1 MLQAKLPLV
10 MLSAAYFV
18 GGSGAIEP
26 LARVR
31 GDAHT
36 YTTVDASV
44 RSSLML
50 GAAAGVEVLRSV
62 TELSNGNC
70 LTEEATTDES
80 GRLLRAEMTLHES
93 AGDRNT
99 RVVLDPRAGTV
110 ELTTPTVHTRW
121 AVPSDLPWVWAPLR
135 DPAAPGVAT
144 ATPLEAVVALRGAA
158 GDRPVR
164 ILDIQRLESYTIMAD
179 QLVVRDARR
188 GRATVV
194 LGDDFVDVEDGLPRR
209 VHFDA
214 LNTDLDAVT
223 PAASAGGI
231 AGSTCATPA
240 RSITL

>member
-10 MLSAAYFV
+10 MLSATYLA

-26 LARVR
+26 LARLQT
-31 GDAHT
+31 DAHT

-44 RSSLML
+44 RSSLIL
-50 GAAAGVEVLRSV
+50 GAAAGVELLRSV

-93 AGDRNT
+93 IGDRNT

-110 ELTTPTVHTRW
+110 ELTTATVHTRW

-135 DPAAPGVAT
+135 DSGAPGVTT
-144 ATPLEAVVALRGAA
+144 ATPLEALVAMRGAE
-158 GDRPVR
+158 GNRPVR
-164 ILDIQRLESYTIMAD
+164 ILDLSRLESHTMMAD
-179 QLVVRDARR
+179 QLVVLDAKR
-188 GRATVV
+188 GKATVV

-209 VHFDA
+209 VHLASF
-214 LNTDLDAVT
+214 NIDLDVVS
-223 PAASAGGI
+223 PAASARI
-231 AGSTCATPA
+231 AGSTCANPA